1 MRTEFLNGSF
11 TLQRAFGQCN
21 IHDFKWF
28 SLSILYR
35 CSGQV
40 EHRHKNGTV
49 EVHFPNGSVRTT
61 CPAKEKNDGISEEWS
76 FSDGTNVIQKTNG
89 ERLLLLPN
97 GQREVH
103 TNGHKRREY
112 PDGTV
117 KIVYPDGSQESRYA
131 NGRVRLKD
139 KDGKLIMDSETIVV

>member
-1 MRTEFLNGSF
+1 MRAEFLNGSF
-11 TLQRAFGQCN
+11 TLQRAFAIIYC
-21 IHDFKWF
+21 
-28 SLSILYR
+28 SLSLS
-35 CSGQV
+35 CFSGQI
-40 EHRHKNGTV
+40 EHRHKDGTV

-61 CPAKEKNDGISEEWS
+61 CPAKEKNEGISEEWT
-76 FSDGTNVIQKTNG
+76 FADGTNVIQKTNG
-89 ERLLLLPN
+89 ERLLLMPN

-112 PDGTV
+112 PDGTI

-139 KDGKLIMDSETIVV
+139 KDGKLIMDSETIFV